1 MVQSTGDEVWLF
13 FSRLWHG
20 FMTNISFVG
29 SYEKGGISLAGVREG
44 LGKLRILSLSPS
56 L

>member
-13 FSRLWHG
+13 FKALARFHA
-20 FMTNISFVG
+20 NISFVG
-29 SYEKGGISLAGVREG
+29 SYEKEGTSLAGVREG